1 VPKIFECKLSIFPK
15 QAKLIINK
23 ENNLG
28 FLINVITNLHVLT
41 VAIKAVGRVG
51 KMIINSNLG
60 TIALNHM
67 LSFFGL
73 G

>member
-1 VPKIFECKLSIFPK
+1 MFTK
-15 QAKLIINK
+15 
-23 ENNLG
+23 
-28 FLINVITNLHVLT
+28 LHVLT

-60 TIALNHM
+60 TIGLNH
-67 LSFFGL
+67 LHSFFGL

>member
-1 VPKIFECKLSIFPK
+1 M
-15 QAKLIINK
+15 INK
-23 ENNLG
+23 EHNLG
-28 FLINVITNLHVLT
+28 FFVNVITNLHVLT

-60 TIALNHM
+60 TIAINHI

>member
-1 VPKIFECKLSIFPK
+1 M
-15 QAKLIINK
+15 INK

-28 FLINVITNLHVLT
+28 FLINVITNLHTFT

-51 KMIINSNLG
+51 KMVINSNFA
-60 TIALNHM
+60 TNALNHM

>member
-1 VPKIFECKLSIFPK
+1 MGFF
-15 QAKLIINK
+15 INT
-23 ENNLG
+23 
-28 FLINVITNLHVLT
+28 ITNLHALT

-60 TIALNHM
+60 TMALNHM

>member
-1 VPKIFECKLSIFPK
+1 VQTLYLS
-15 QAKLIINK
+15 QASAINNENNNK

-60 TIALNHM
+60 TIGLNHL